1 MRILIVTRSFFPE
14 NSPRAFRATELCKEF
29 ARQGH
34 EVVVFTLKKPKTHND
49 FERAFNVTIND
60 LGSLR
65 LKSPD
70 FGNSRIGFFLTRA
83 FYRLLSLSIEY
94 PDIELVYKVKKALKG
109 VKDYDLLVS
118 IAVPYP
124 IHWGVAW
131 ARTPKNRIAG
141 VWVADCG
148 DPYMGCETDS
158 FKKLFYFKYIEKWFM
173 RKADYISIPV
183 ESARKGYYNEF
194 HDKVRIIPQGFN
206 FNSIECLR
214 KEVHN
219 EVPTF
224 AYAGGFI
231 PGVRD
236 PRAFLDYLT
245 NVNLDFRFVIYT
257 NTPAI
262 PDLYKDKLNGKL
274 EVREYIPRDILLNA
288 LSRMDYLVNF
298 DNNTSTQ
305 VPSKLI
311 DYALIG
317 RPILNIKS
325 PLEPALIN
333 QFLTGD
339 YSGEYIVENIQRF
352 NIENV
357 ARRFLEL
364 L

>member
-1 MRILIVTRSFFPE
+1 
-14 NSPRAFRATELCKEF
+14 
-29 ARQGH
+29 
-34 EVVVFTLKKPKTHND
+34 
-49 FERAFNVTIND
+49 
-60 LGSLR
+60 
-65 LKSPD
+65 
-70 FGNSRIGFFLTRA
+70 
-83 FYRLLSLSIEY
+83 
-94 PDIELVYKVKKALKG
+94 
-109 VKDYDLLVS
+109 
-118 IAVPYP
+118 
-124 IHWGVAW
+124 
-131 ARTPKNRIAG
+131 
-141 VWVADCG
+141 
-148 DPYMGCETDS
+148 
-158 FKKLFYFKYIEKWFM
+158 
-173 RKADYISIPV
+173 
-183 ESARKGYYNEF
+183 
-194 HDKVRIIPQGFN
+194 
-206 FNSIECLR
+206 
-214 KEVHN
+214 VHN

-325 PLEPALIN
+325 LLEPALIN